1 MDKSGIVWEVIHQ
14 QILSEAL
21 IDEAQLTGIGRQVL
35 VGNIKV
41 EDWSLAIENTLLREE
56 ENGE

>member
-1 MDKSGIVWEVIHQ
+1 MDKSGIVWEAIHE

-35 VGNIKV
+35 AGRIKE

-56 ENGE
+56 ENSE